1 MEPRFLCALG
11 QRMAEVAAARA
22 AAEAA
27 LDDAGAYPA
36 AARRL
41 AAAEQAAYEVRCRSA
56 LLRLGHRGVEP
67 SIRVCSAP
75 RTTYTIRDHEVRYR
89 TETLA
94 CRSTMLVR
102 V

>member
-1 MEPRFLCALG
+1 MKLRFLCAFG

-27 LDDAGAYPA
+27 FNDAGAYPA

-41 AAAEQAAYEVRCRSA
+41 AAAEQAAYEVRCRNA

-75 RTTYTIRDHEVRYR
+75 RATYALQGHKVRYR

-94 CRSTMLVR
+94 CRCTMLVR